1 MYNIHKYIIHQL
13 FIYTYKCMCIYIYVY
28 MLVYVQQF
36 VKHLKKT
43 KKLQK
48 ERERKNIT
56 E

>member
-36 VKHLKKT
+36 VKHLKKQKNY
-43 KKLQK
+43 KKK
-48 ERERKNIT
+48 REREKT
-56 E
+56 